1 MFKRIVVGVLII
13 VLAAVVAV
21 FALASRP
28 AIDPIAANSAAA
40 FPAELVARG
49 AMLAAAGNCAGCHT
63 SPGGGA
69 LAGGVGLRT
78 PFGVVY
84 SSNIT
89 PDPDTGI
96 GQWSEAAF
104 GRALHEGVARDG
116 SQLFPVFPFD
126 HFTRV
131 TDDDVAALYAYFM
144 TREPVHSPAKS
155 NTLPFPLNVRALQYV
170 WKLLYFRQGV
180 YQADAGKSPQW
191 NRGAYLALGLSHCSA
206 CHTPRNGLGA
216 ERSDAVFDGAMIDGW
231 YAPALTAAN
240 TAPLPWTQ
248 DELFGYLRNGGTALH
263 GVAAGAMSD
272 VVHQGLAKLP
282 DEDVLA
288 IAAYFADFNQST
300 AVGGAAGANAA
311 RGTWADTVAKAV
323 GASSLDAGHATEDG
337 ASLYQGACA
346 SCHYNSAAAPPAAR
360 PELGLNSALT
370 AANPVDF
377 IQVVL
382 HGIGKTDGMPGLM
395 MPGFAGSFSD
405 ADVARLAGYLRRT
418 RTAQPAWTDV
428 EMQAAAIRHEI
439 PGT

>member
-1 MFKRIVVGVLII
+1 MFKRIVVGALILG
-13 VLAAVVAV
+13 VAAVVAV

-28 AIDPIAANSAAA
+28 ALDPIAANSAAA

-49 AMLAAAGNCAGCHT
+49 AILAAAGNCASCHS

-69 LAGGVGLRT
+69 LAGGVGLKT
-78 PFGVVY
+78 QFGVVY

-96 GQWSEAAF
+96 GRWSEAAF
-104 GRALHEGVARDG
+104 SRALHEGVARDG

-131 TDDDVAALYAYFM
+131 TDEDVAALYAYFM

-191 NRGAYLALGLSHCSA
+191 NRGAYLADGLSHCSA

-216 ERSDAVFDGAMIDGW
+216 ERSDARFDGAMIDGW

-263 GVAAGAMSD
+263 GVAAGSMSD

-282 DEDVLA
+282 DDDVLA
-288 IAAYFADFNQST
+288 IAAYFADINQSSQ
-300 AVGGAAGANAA
+300 AAGAQ
-311 RGTWADTVAKAV
+311 ADIVAKSV
-323 GASSLDAGHATEDG
+323 RASSLDGGHGAEDG
-337 ASLYQGACA
+337 ASLYQDACA

-382 HGIGKTDGMPGLM
+382 HGIGKADGLPGLM

-405 ADVARLAGYLRRT
+405 ADVARLAGFLRRT

-428 EMQAAAIRHEI
+428 ETQAAAIRHEES